1 VSDNR
6 SVSDNGWVTAI
17 RCDVESFGT
26 RLLVRV
32 TGDLSVSSAPQVRMA
47 LMKCLVE
54 QPDAV
59 VLDLAGM
66 GVSES
71 AAASVF
77 QAVSRQA
84 AVWPGTPLL
93 LAAPLP
99 ALSRLL
105 GGGGHGRMAVF
116 DSVEAAMSAPPGPRL
131 PAVSDMMLP
140 VSGAPRRARDVVAGA
155 CGRWSL
161 EHLTGRA
168 GLIADELVTNAVVH
182 ARTMLSLRLTLSG
195 RHLLLAVRDGSAEV
209 PRLPCPASTDPDAPR
224 GLLLV
229 DAMSARWGS
238 HPTRDG
244 KVVWATLPRS

>member
-1 VSDNR
+1 MSDNR
-6 SVSDNGWVTAI
+6 RVTAI

-32 TGDLSVSSAPQVRMA
+32 TGELTVSSAPQVRLA

-54 QPDAV
+54 QPDVV
-59 VLDLAGM
+59 VLDLTGM
-66 GVSES
+66 GVAES
-71 AAASVF
+71 SAVSVF

-93 LAAPLP
+93 LATPEP

-105 GGGGHGRMAVF
+105 TGGGSGRMAVF
-116 DSVEAAMSAPPGPRL
+116 DSVDAAMSAPPGPRL
-131 PAVSDMMLP
+131 PAISDMMLP
-140 VSGAPRRARDVVAGA
+140 ASGAASRARDVAAGA
-155 CGRWSL
+155 CERWFL
-161 EHLTGRA
+161 PHLSARA
-168 GLIADELVTNAVVH
+168 GLIAGELVTNAVVH
-182 ARTMLSLRLTLSG
+182 ARTMLSLRLTLSLH
-195 RHLLLAVRDGSAEV
+195 HLLLAVRDGSTEV
-209 PRLPCPASTDPDAPR
+209 PRLPGPASTDPDAPR

-238 HPTRDG
+238 QLTHDG